1 MNEPVVESLNYIL
14 KTSDEISFDNPPIL
28 EDELPSFNI
37 KLENGNLNVE
47 MKDFFK
53 TEDEARSFVEPYL
66 KAWELDNF
74 LTFGRK
80 EFWFEFEKSTII
92 ERGSKCLDG
101 STTAY
106 PKTSHICITG
116 FSPKVHVTRNKYPLP
131 SKKLKYSPDVE
142 SLIKRFE
149 SFQSGKEPLLSMA
162 YFCLTII
169 QSSAGNRGD
178 AVEKYSIRRDVFNK
192 LGDLTS
198 ERGDESEA
206 RKVKNRLSFEP
217 LNESEKK
224 WIIETIKLLI
234 RRKAE
239 YDFDPI
245 ATFKEITMDEL
256 PVI

>member
-1 MNEPVVESLNYIL
+1 MNELVVESLNYIL
-14 KTSDEISFDNPPIL
+14 KTSDEISYDNPPIL
-28 EDELPSFNI
+28 EDDLPSFKI
-37 KLENGNLNVE
+37 RLENEYLNVE

-53 TEDEARSFVEPYL
+53 TEEEARLFVEPYL

-92 ERGSKCLDG
+92 DRAPKCPDG
-101 STTAY
+101 SATVYTKTA
-106 PKTSHICITG
+106 HICITS
-116 FSPKVHVTRNKYPLP
+116 FSPKVHVTRNKYLLP
-131 SKKLKYSPDVE
+131 PKKIKYSPDVE

-149 SFQSGKEPLLSMA
+149 GFQSGKEPLLSMA

-169 QSSAGNRGD
+169 ESSAGYRAK

-217 LNESEKK
+217 LNESEKN

-239 YDFDPI
+239 YDFDPT